1 MGNIAAGEVHSE
13 AFLRVPPDAV
23 SRSIAGANL
32 AYSIGAVDLFVN
44 PALLSQHRGRDL
56 QFSNMIDLLST
67 RYLSSAY
74 SVAIGERNAIGIG
87 LAGLNDVPV
96 GRDSNKRVKKKKSDD
111 YQFGIFLAYA
121 RSIPPFSIGAT
132 MKYFRLRHLRDQ
144 TPINAAASGF
154 NLGFYYIA
162 SRTLSLGFIY
172 QSPVYIKWENGESR
186 LAPGS
191 MGAGVAWAPGVV
203 SEDFF
208 LFLFSLDRYENEP
221 VQMNAGVVI
230 TPVTNQLNLKNFS
243 LRAGLGNFDPGA
255 QTENNI
261 SDYLRDSAPTFSIG
275 AGLGMNMGT
284 NWEIDLDY
292 CFQIIEFITNQH
304 IITTRIRF

>member
-23 SRSIAGANL
+23 SRSIAGASL
-32 AYSIGAVDLFVN
+32 AYPIGAVDLFVN
-44 PALLSQHRGRDL
+44 PALLSQHRRQEL

-74 SVAIGERNAIGIG
+74 SVAIGERHAIGVG
-87 LAGLNDVPV
+87 LAGLNV
-96 GRDSNKRVKKKKSDD
+96 
-111 YQFGIFLAYA
+111 
-121 RSIPPFSIGAT
+121 
-132 MKYFRLRHLRDQ
+132 
-144 TPINAAASGF
+144 
-154 NLGFYYIA
+154 
-162 SRTLSLGFIY
+162 
-172 QSPVYIKWENGESR
+172 
-186 LAPGS
+186 
-191 MGAGVAWAPGVV
+191 VA
-203 SEDFF
+203 EDFF

-221 VQMNAGVVI
+221 VQMNAGVVV
-230 TPVTNQLNLKNFS
+230 TPVTNQLSLKNFS